1 MCLGCLILLNWESL
15 GALCCMCRA
24 LQDAGF
30 TPIPEQ
36 KTSVAGKSGLKWVT
50 LSGPAGAPVKGT
62 DEIQQGVC

>member
-1 MCLGCLILLNWESL
+1 
-15 GALCCMCRA
+15 MCRA

-36 KTSVAGKSGLKWVT
+36 KTSVAGRSGLKWVT